1 VRPTSGGGS
10 SRILVI
16 PAKAGIQY
24 RAAPADEQVWDM
36 KVTIYHNPSCSNS
49 RKALEIIREKG
60 IAPEIVEYLKTPL
73 DPHELRHLIGQM
85 KVTVRDVM
93 RTQEP
98 VYAEMKLDG
107 ADDDTLLAAMA
118 AHPILLNS
126 PIVVTDRGAKLCR
139 PGETVGELI

>member
-1 VRPTSGGGS
+1 
-10 SRILVI
+10 
-16 PAKAGIQY
+16 
-24 RAAPADEQVWDM
+24 M

-73 DPHELRHLIGQM
+73 DPHQLRHLTLQM
-85 KVTVRDVM
+85 KVPVRDVM

-107 ADDDTLLAAMA
+107 ADDDTLFAAIA
-118 AHPILLNS
+118 AHPILLNR
-126 PIVVTDRGAKLCR
+126 PIVSTPKGTKLCR
-139 PGETVGELI
+139 PGEMIAELL